1 MPLPELQKSVHV
13 ERRLAA
19 LGWAGLGWAG
29 LLHARTHARASVS
42 VKDGGTWREKK
53 RLSLGDAYL
62 LPTNTMDASTAST
75 ENQVA
80 SKCDPP
86 WTI

>member
-29 LLHARTHARASVS
+29 RLHARTRLC
-42 VKDGGTWREKK
+42 KCERGGATWREKK

-75 ENQVA
+75 EDQVA
-80 SKCDPP
+80 SKCGPP